1 MYAPLRAATLALALA
16 LSPGAAAAPAA
27 VAPPPVHFVY
37 GKAELGG
44 AEDEASVRQAV
55 ALLSAD
61 KRLEVVLLG
70 FADPS
75 GAAGANLELIHQRA
89 LVVQEMIV
97 QSGVPVARVHVR
109 GVGEQRF
116 GGNPE
121 DLRRVDFVFTR
132 KKLLGGP
139 PDIDALLASM
149 GIVTT
154 GPQAAGATAGATAGS
169 PPAGSTPNGDTA
181 TAKTTAGSA
190 PSATDAAG
198 PGAAAA
204 EERIQP
210 TGLRDV
216 DSLFGKVQGLL
227 DTVTGARKGIT
238 AAEAQLYTVM
248 GLAEGGSL
256 SAALTAL
263 KAEAKGNLTLKVE
276 GGKPRLSA
284 KPGASP
290 KVGQGI
296 SAVNGLVKALADA
309 TAKLA
314 SVPKQAQAIIAEA
327 KAIPGK
333 VPSMAKDAG
342 MSAKEVPKLLKAVKH
357 NLKLTASIPK
367 ECAAVGTQ
375 AANTF
380 RSIGSAFAG
389 GGAPG

>member
-1 MYAPLRAATLALALA
+1 MYAPLRAAALALA
-16 LSPGAAAAPAA
+16 LGFAPGAAAAPPA

-37 GKAELGG
+37 GKAELSG
-44 AEDEASVRQAV
+44 AEDEASIRQAV

-75 GAAGANLELIHQRA
+75 GAAGANLELSHQRA
-89 LVVQEMIV
+89 LVVQEKIV
-97 QSGVPVARVHVR
+97 QSGVPVERVHVR
-109 GVGEQRF
+109 GVGEQRV

-132 KKLLGGP
+132 KKLLGGQ

-154 GPQAAGATAGATAGS
+154 GATPNGAAGATAGG
-169 PPAGSTPNGDTA
+169 PPAAVSTSEGGS
-181 TAKTTAGSA
+181 TAKTTAAST
-190 PSATDAAG
+190 PSATKAPA
-198 PGAAAA
+198 PGAEGA

-216 DSLFGKVQGLL
+216 DSLFAKVQGLL
-227 DTVTGARKGIT
+227 DTVKGARKGIT
-238 AAEAQLYTVM
+238 AAEAELYTVM
-248 GLAEGGSL
+248 GIAEGGSL
-256 SAALTAL
+256 SAALSAL

-276 GGKPRLSA
+276 GGKPRLSP

-290 KVGQGI
+290 KVGQGV

>member
-1 MYAPLRAATLALALA
+1 MYAPLRAAALLLALS
-16 LSPGAAAAPAA
+16 LSPGAAAAPPA

-37 GKAELGG
+37 GKADLSG
-44 AEDEASVRQAV
+44 AEDEASIRQAV

-75 GAAGANLELIHQRA
+75 GAVGANLELSHQRA
-89 LVVQEMIV
+89 LVVQEKIV
-97 QSGVPVARVHVR
+97 QSGVPAARVHVR
-109 GVGEQRF
+109 GVGEQRV

-154 GPQAAGATAGATAGS
+154 APLPAGAGGAEATAATAPAGAAAKAPGATAAA
-169 PPAGSTPNGDTA
+169 D
-181 TAKTTAGSA
+181 KA
-190 PSATDAAG
+190 PAAG
-198 PGAAAA
+198 PLA
-204 EERIQP
+204 EDRIQP
-210 TGLRDV
+210 TGLKDV
-216 DSLFGKVQGLL
+216 DSLFAKVQGLL
-227 DTVTGARKGIT
+227 DSVRGARKGIS
-238 AAEAQLYTVM
+238 AAEGELYTVM
-248 GLAEGGSL
+248 GIGEGGSL
-256 SAALTAL
+256 SAALSAL

-276 GGKPRLSA
+276 GGKPRLSP

-290 KVGQGI
+290 KVGQGVA
-296 SAVNGLVKALADA
+296 AVNGLVKALADA

-333 VPSMAKDAG
+333 VPTMAKDAG
-342 MSAKEVPKLLKAVKH
+342 MGAKEVPKLLKAVKH

-380 RSIGSAFAG
+380 RSIGAAFAG

>member
-1 MYAPLRAATLALALA
+1 MHAPLRAAALALALG
-16 LSPGAAAAPAA
+16 LSPGAAAAPPA

-37 GKAELGG
+37 GKADLSG
-44 AEDEASVRQAV
+44 AEDEASIRQAV
-55 ALLSAD
+55 ALLAAD

-75 GAAGANLELIHQRA
+75 GAVGANLELSHQRA
-89 LVVQEMIV
+89 LVVQEKIV

-109 GVGEQRF
+109 GVGEQRV

-154 GPQAAGATAGATAGS
+154 APLPAGAGGAEATAATA
-169 PPAGSTPNGDTA
+169 PAGGA
-181 TAKTTAGSA
+181 AKAPGTTAAADKA
-190 PSATDAAG
+190 PAAG
-198 PGAAAA
+198 PLA
-204 EERIQP
+204 EDRIQP
-210 TGLRDV
+210 TGLKDV

-227 DTVTGARKGIT
+227 DSVRGARKGIT
-238 AAEAQLYTVM
+238 AAEGELYTVM
-248 GLAEGGSL
+248 GIGEGGSL
-256 SAALTAL
+256 SAALSAL

-276 GGKPRLSA
+276 GGKPRLSP

-290 KVGQGI
+290 KVGQGVA
-296 SAVNGLVKALADA
+296 AVNGLVKALADA

-333 VPSMAKDAG
+333 VPTMAKDAG
-342 MSAKEVPKLLKAVKH
+342 MGAKEVPKLLKAVKH

-380 RSIGSAFAG
+380 RSIGAAFAG

>member
-16 LSPGAAAAPAA
+16 FAPGAAAAPPA

-37 GKAELGG
+37 GKAELAG

-75 GAAGANLELIHQRA
+75 GAAGANLELSHQRA

-97 QSGVPVARVHVR
+97 QSGVSLARVHVR

-132 KKLLGGP
+132 QKLLGGP

-154 GPQAAGATAGATAGS
+154 EAQPSGPAAASAGS
-169 PPAGSTPNGDTA
+169 PPASASASSA

-190 PSATDAAG
+190 PSATKAPAAG
-198 PGAAAA
+198 AEGA

-216 DSLFGKVQGLL
+216 DSLFAKVQGLL
-227 DTVTGARKGIT
+227 DTVQGARKGIT
-238 AAEAQLYTVM
+238 AAEAELYTVM

-256 SAALTAL
+256 SAALSAL
-263 KAEAKGNLTLKVE
+263 KTEAKGNLTLKVE
-276 GGKPRLSA
+276 GGKPRLSP

-290 KVGQGI
+290 KVGQGVT
-296 SAVNGLVKALADA
+296 AVNGLVKALADA

-333 VPSMAKDAG
+333 VPTMAKDAG
-342 MSAKEVPKLLKAVKH
+342 MGAKEVPKLLKAVKH

-380 RSIGSAFAG
+380 RSIGAAFAG

>member
-1 MYAPLRAATLALALA
+1 MHAPLRAAALLLALG
-16 LSPGAAAAPAA
+16 LSPGAAAAPPA

-37 GKAELGG
+37 GKADLSG
-44 AEDEASVRQAV
+44 AEDEASIRQAV

-75 GAAGANLELIHQRA
+75 GAVGANLELSHQRA
-89 LVVQEMIV
+89 LVVQEKIV
-97 QSGVPVARVHVR
+97 QSGVPVERVHVR
-109 GVGEQRF
+109 GVGEQRV

-154 GPQAAGATAGATAGS
+154 APLPAGAGGAEATAATAPAGGAAKAPGATAAA
-169 PPAGSTPNGDTA
+169 D
-181 TAKTTAGSA
+181 KA
-190 PSATDAAG
+190 PAAG
-198 PGAAAA
+198 PLA
-204 EERIQP
+204 EDRIQP
-210 TGLRDV
+210 TGLKDV

-227 DTVTGARKGIT
+227 DSVRGARKGIT
-238 AAEAQLYTVM
+238 LAEGELYTVM
-248 GLAEGGSL
+248 GIGEGGSL
-256 SAALTAL
+256 SAALSAL

-276 GGKPRLSA
+276 GGKPRLSP

-290 KVGQGI
+290 KVGQGVA
-296 SAVNGLVKALADA
+296 AVNGLVKALADA

-333 VPSMAKDAG
+333 VPTMAKDAG
-342 MSAKEVPKLLKAVKH
+342 MGAKEVPKLLKAVKH

-380 RSIGSAFAG
+380 RSIGAAFAG